1 MSLLGALLALG
12 MACSAP
18 PAESASMARGAQQAT
33 FASLTS
39 VGSFTMTTT
48 VTRTAQGSGR
58 SGAPSVETS
67 VIAWNGPDAW
77 SWTREK
83 DRSPIAI
90 HLVRDGRAWTGR
102 EAPDQPAADPEPLR
116 VALARGW
123 DPWAALSFVRGQY
136 ALTRDEDADA
146 REVEARTAWRHT
158 LTLPPTEEVAAGPEG
173 TKTRP
178 RRRPAWELIRADGEA
193 WLDEVTAVPLAA
205 TMTVEAR
212 GDRDEV
218 RTVQLEIRVEGIGKP
233 ATLPTPAPKDEP
245 QAPTPPS
252 PR

>member
-1 MSLLGALLALG
+1 MSLFGALLALG

-18 PAESASMARGAQQAT
+18 PSESVSMARGTQQAT

-48 VTRTAQGSGR
+48 VTRTSRGTGR
-58 SGAPSVETS
+58 SGTPSVETS

-90 HLVRDGRAWTGR
+90 HLVREGRAWTGR
-102 EAPDQPAADPEPLR
+102 AEPDQPAADAEPLR

-146 REVEARTAWRHT
+146 RETDGRTAWRHT
-158 LTLPPTEEVAAGPEG
+158 ITLLAAEG
-173 TKTRP
+173 GAPGEAPSKGRA
-178 RRRPAWELIRADGEA
+178 RRRPAWELVRADGEA
-193 WLDEVTAVPLAA
+193 WLDEVTAVPISA
-205 TMTVEAR
+205 TVTVEAR
-212 GDRDEV
+212 GDRDET
-218 RTVQLEIRVEGIGKP
+218 RTVQLEVRVEGIGRP
-233 ATLPTPAPKDEP
+233 AMLPTPAPPPAP
-245 QAPTPPS
+245 QGAGSAAT
-252 PR
+252 R

>member
-1 MSLLGALLALG
+1 
-12 MACSAP
+12 
-18 PAESASMARGAQQAT
+18 MARGTEQAT

-48 VTRTAQGSGR
+48 VTRTSQGSGR
-58 SGAPSVETS
+58 SGTPSVETS
-67 VIAWNGPDAW
+67 VIAWYGPDAW

-102 EAPDQPAADPEPLR
+102 AAPDQPAADPEPLR

-136 ALTRDEDADA
+136 TLTRDEDVEA
-146 REVEARTAWRHT
+146 REVDGRTAWRHT
-158 LTLPPTEEVAAGPEG
+158 LILPPTDEVAAGPEA
-173 TKTRP
+173 TKARP
-178 RRRPAWELIRADGEA
+178 RRRPAWELVRADGEA
-193 WLDEVTAVPLAA
+193 WLDEVTAVPISA

-212 GDRDEV
+212 GDRDEI
-218 RTVQLEIRVEGIGKP
+218 RTVRLEVRVEGIGRP
-233 ATLPTPAPKDEP
+233 ATMPLPEPASAP
-245 QAPTPPS
+245 QAADS
-252 PR
+252 PLPR